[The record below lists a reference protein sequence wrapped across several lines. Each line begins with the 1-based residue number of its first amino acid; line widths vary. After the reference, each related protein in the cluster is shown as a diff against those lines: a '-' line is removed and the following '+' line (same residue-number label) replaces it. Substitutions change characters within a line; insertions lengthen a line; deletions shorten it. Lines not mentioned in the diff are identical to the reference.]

1 MAIGALC
8 VSMVLKAESGT
19 WPPFG
24 NALVD
29 CIGEAP
35 LALLEPV
42 EFKLAC
48 DAVAELVGPLLTAVP
63 VPPATTELLMGVA
76 PVRIK
81 RARRSSGV
89 LWKVGC
95 TSRITWYW
103 LSCVNMV
110 ETCRCPYASYKV

>member
-1 MAIGALC
+1 
-8 VSMVLKAESGT
+8 MVLKAESGT

-42 EFKLAC
+42 EFKLFC

-63 VPPATTELLMGVA
+63 VPPATIELLMGDA
-76 PVRIK
+76 PVRTNS
-81 RARRSSGV
+81 ARRSIGV
-89 LWKVGC
+89 SWKFGF
-95 TSRITWYW
+95 TSRTTWYW

-110 ETCRCPYASYKV
+110 DTWRWP